1 MWCKK
6 TGKTEGTLKMIDLA
20 KTHCQVTTVAYS
32 RKYRLYLVVSNEFK
46 MFFVNEIYNLVCALD
61 MSSIRLIKFA
71 KFYDQEDKLVVSG
84 IEGTFVFD
92 FHYRGKYSPL
102 LAVSVDSE
110 GRYIKIDLRNQK
122 LIEISWSKGLFLDEE
137 NKLIIT
143 WKRNS
148 VNFSQLS
155 SNYKVSV

>member
-1 MWCKK
+1 
-6 TGKTEGTLKMIDLA
+6 
-20 KTHCQVTTVAYS
+20 
-32 RKYRLYLVVSNEFK
+32 
-46 MFFVNEIYNLVCALD
+46 
-61 MSSIRLIKFA
+61 
-71 KFYDQEDKLVVSG
+71 LVVSG

-92 FHYRGKYSPL
+92 FLYRGKYSPL

-148 VNFSQLS
+148 VNFS
-155 SNYKVSV
+155 

>member
-1 MWCKK
+1 
-6 TGKTEGTLKMIDLA
+6 
-20 KTHCQVTTVAYS
+20 
-32 RKYRLYLVVSNEFK
+32 VSNEFK
-46 MFFVNEIYNLVCALD
+46 MFFVNEIYNLVCSLD
-61 MSSIRLIKFA
+61 MSAIRLIKFA

-110 GRYIKIDLRNQK
+110 GRYIKIDLRNQR
-122 LIEISWSKGLFLDEE
+122 LIEITWSKGLFLDEE

-143 WKRNS
+143 WTRNR
-148 VNFSQLS
+148 VNFS
-155 SNYKVSV
+155 